1 MLTSFFALSEYWKYF
16 YCGFEKSKVIEKF
29 IIEKFKDTPLT
40 STSKRLIGPIPEE
53 LSKKSASFFQRL
65 IQCSQGYKGWRFICT
80 ADESHMRSSINLV
93 ISEDT
98 FGLIYDGEEDGPESF
113 KGNYEF
119 DFNIFT
125 KLLVP
130 SFVSLS
136 QDIMA
141 LLNLALEK
149 YLKSPLQQMRTFSI
163 TAPIFQVIEKRS
175 CLTSA
180 TFQG

>member
-1 MLTSFFALSEYWKYF
+1 MLPSSEYWNYF
-16 YCGFEKSKVIEKF
+16 YCALEKSKVIEKF

-40 STSKRLIGPIPEE
+40 STSERLIGPIPEE
-53 LSKKSASFFQRL
+53 LSDQSATFFQRL

-93 ISEDT
+93 ISEDI
-98 FGLIYDGEEDGPESF
+98 FGLIYDGEEDGSEIF
-113 KGNYEF
+113 KGNFEF

-125 KLLVP
+125 KSLVP
-130 SFVSLS
+130 INVSLS

-149 YLKSPLQQMRTFSI
+149 FLKSPSQQMS
-163 TAPIFQVIEKRS
+163 
-175 CLTSA
+175 TS
-180 TFQG
+180 